1 MISMPCAQAID
12 DRSSTRVG
20 RWPLVTTLLR
30 VVFPDG
36 RPTGR
41 LRLLAWLDGIAVRG
55 SGR

>member
-30 VVFPDG
+30 VVFPAG

-41 LRLLAWLDGIAVRG
+41 LRLLACLDGIAVRG